1 MKELKKVG
9 HPAKQVFQALRIA
22 TNDELNVLE
31 KTLKIA
37 LKHLAPE
44 GRLAVITF
52 HSGEDRIVKN
62 IFKEAAVEIGNRLD
76 GPLAN
81 QEKEFTLINHKPI
94 TASKEELERN
104 HRSASAKLR
113 IIAKKKGGNNH
124 GHER

>member
-22 TNDELNVLE
+22 VNDELNVLV
-31 KTLKIA
+31 KTLTIA
-37 LKHLAPE
+37 LDHLKPG

-62 IFKEAAVEIGNRLD
+62 IFKEAAVEVGNRID
-76 GPLAN
+76 GPMKT
-81 QEKEFTLINHKPI
+81 ETKEFDLINHKPI
-94 TASKEELERN
+94 TASEEELQSN

-113 IIAKKKGGNNH
+113 IIAKK
-124 GHER
+124 ERGQQS